1 MKNARMS
8 GTRGATIVE
17 NYKLNSQKD
26 AYLHKRISD
35 QDLGLDKNRISVKKM
50 KSSSNSV
57 KITNSALY

>member
-1 MKNARMS
+1 MS

-35 QDLGLDKNRISVKKM
+35 QDLGLDKNKLSVKKM